1 MSLIL
6 VRKPQK
12 LVDCECFFFFLKKRR
27 ILEKRNIL
35 KFDGDP
41 GIVMITCNDC
51 SFLHS
56 FDIVFFIIQSNKLS
70 REVI

>member
-1 MSLIL
+1 MS
-6 VRKPQK
+6 V
-12 LVDCECFFFFLKKRR
+12 FFKKKKKRR

-41 GIVMITCNDC
+41 GIVMIACNDC

-56 FDIVFFIIQSNKLS
+56 FDIVFYLSFSLNKLS

>member
-12 LVDCECFFFFLKKRR
+12 LVDCECFFFKKKKKRR

-56 FDIVFFIIQSNKLS
+56 FDIVFFYHS
-70 REVI
+70 V